1 MEIECDNSQKM
12 VSEGSFGFGF
22 VDSCSYSNSAE
33 NKDQNIKE
41 DKKVE
46 SFKGKGNKGKQNKIT
61 LFMNSKKRGIDQI
74 SNNKQIDQIP
84 NDKSDKAQNIK
95 LIDIGDD
102 SSSDNDLV
110 QEGAIV
116 F

>member
-46 SFKGKGNKGKQNKIT
+46 SFKGKGNKGK
-61 LFMNSKKRGIDQI
+61 
-74 SNNKQIDQIP
+74 
-84 NDKSDKAQNIK
+84 
-95 LIDIGDD
+95 
-102 SSSDNDLV
+102 
-110 QEGAIV
+110 
-116 F
+116 